1 MTQQELDAMLLEQE
15 KALLSLGI
23 PISREIVPQ
32 VEVNTRAQRRL
43 GCCVRKDGVFTI
55 QVSVFVLEDQELV
68 RTTLVHELLHTCYGC
83 LNHGKRWKA
92 YAAKA
97 GEALGLDIQRT
108 VTLEGQPQRLRQDSV
123 KYLLKCKSCGAVIPR
138 RRMSKAVKH
147 PERYRCPCGG
157 KLERVEGDLLRDI
170 AGNPSC

>member
-55 QVSVFVLEDQELV
+55 QVSAFVLEDQELV

-157 KLERVEGDLLRDI
+157 KLERVEGDILRDI
-170 AGNPSC
+170 AGNLKC